1 MLPQSIVDMDALS
14 AMSPTT
20 TPFSSCDECYEDAPG
35 VLRSTIPPLSWAS
48 MGNNLR
54 VSHPITHA
62 SAVGAASPTWV
73 HDLPASEAL
82 PSLRRGL
89 WEQSVV
95 AGCRRLS
102 EAIAS
107 DLACSVHYMSPTE
120 SLSPSCSSSAS
131 DVDSETSFAGVQ
143 RESPATSETSR
154 SWSGNAVPFALS
166 DRQPPSPCFSPE
178 EMPSTLNRIHVR
190 SDARSAHACSR

>member
-35 VLRSTIPPLSWAS
+35 MLRSTIPPLSWAS
-48 MGNNLR
+48 IGNNLR

-73 HDLPASEAL
+73 HNLSASEAL
-82 PSLRRGL
+82 PVLKRKSG
-89 WEQSVV
+89 EQSVD
-95 AGCRRLS
+95 AGCCRLS
-102 EAIAS
+102 EEITSDMAS
-107 DLACSVHYMSPTE
+107 SVHYMSPTE
-120 SLSPSCSSSAS
+120 SRSPSCSSSAS
-131 DVDSETSFAGVQ
+131 DVHSESSFAGV
-143 RESPATSETSR
+143 RSESPATSETSR

-178 EMPSTLNRIHVR
+178 EMPSTLNRIRVR
-190 SDARSAHACSR
+190 SDARSAYACSR